1 MARVRSRVADR
12 SPKLEVADDLEK
24 EFTITAG
31 MGCLVLGSP
40 PQRNA
45 TEGKGTG
52 MKSDLLPAGL
62 TLFANK
68 LNGIKLLQSPFGDTN
83 GRQN

>member
-1 MARVRSRVADR
+1 MTWRKNLPLRRVWDVWFWGRPSQGD
-12 SPKLEVADDLEK
+12 
-24 EFTITAG
+24 
-31 MGCLVLGSP
+31 
-40 PQRNA
+40 A

-68 LNGIKLLQSPFGDTN
+68 LNGFELLQSPFGDTN